1 MSAKVISFINLKGGV
16 GKTTLALAAGEIL
29 ASERQYNPI
38 ARKDLHKYKV
48 LFIDLDGQSNLTY
61 STLSEDEIRSCWDSG
76 KSTYNFFTSCLEHPI
91 HLKECICESCS
102 NVSDIRYYLDIIPS
116 SFELFDF
123 EEKVMEAYENGS
135 KVDLS
140 ALRMA
145 LKRALED
152 EVFLFNWNNIP
163 GSDSERLL
171 TCLENDHYE
180 FWVEG
185 AEIHKSDDGKTIYIC
200 KDEKSAEITI
210 DENGRDMSVKTSI
223 KTYNYNLKAKI
234 KREYGKLNIYGES
247 ILEKYDY
254 IIIDCPPNLSILT
267 ANAIIASDYYVVP
280 VIPEK
285 LSTYGLELIKRRIAG
300 LKEIYSDDIK
310 IKYAGAVLN
319 RIDIRRNSHIELA
332 EQIIEDD
339 DFKCFNN
346 WIGDVK
352 PLYIVADYS
361 LRRYKNCYHKYGKWG
376 RRKNPSKSELL
387 YERGSGRTP
396 DQIRTYERISGF
408 VKELVERAN

>member
-16 GKTTLALAAGEIL
+16 GKTTLALATGEIL
-29 ASERQYNPI
+29 ANEKQYYPSV
-38 ARKDLHKYKV
+38 RSFYHKYKV

-61 STLSEDEIRSCWDSG
+61 STLSENEIRSCWGSE

-91 HLKECICESCS
+91 HLKECICKGCS
-102 NVSDIRYYLDIIPS
+102 NVSDIRFYIDIIPS

-123 EEKVMEAYENGS
+123 EERVMEAYENGS
-135 KVDLS
+135 TIDLS

-145 LKRALED
+145 LKRALGAD
-152 EVFLFNWNNIP
+152 VFLFNWNNIP
-163 GSDSERLL
+163 GSDSEKLL
-171 TCLENDHYE
+171 TCLKDDHYE
-180 FWVEG
+180 RWVEG
-185 AEIHKSDDGKTIYIC
+185 AEIHKSDDGKTVHIC
-200 KDEKSAEITI
+200 KGENSAEIMI
-210 DENGRDMSVKTSI
+210 DENGKDVTVKCSTR
-223 KTYNYNLKAKI
+223 TYNYNFKV

-285 LSTYGLELIKRRIAG
+285 LSTFGLELIKRRIAG

-319 RIDIRRNSHIELA
+319 RVDIRRNSHIELA

-339 DFKCFNN
+339 NFKCFNN

-361 LRRYKNCYHKYGKWG
+361 LRRYANCHQKYGGWS

-387 YERGSGRTP
+387 YERGKGRTP

-408 VKELVERAN
+408 VEELVERAN